1 MVRSEVFDCH
11 WVLPVLWAWK
21 HKEQIQLVP
30 QLLWLI
36 CLPVGLYGHGQQE
49 WDSEI
54 PDRVLRCA
62 QIPDAYPLPKALTFQ
77 RLYSGKVF
85 EAPVQDTNVSLCKT
99 QKRVWRS
106 SFFSSRSLL
115 HSHNSQEEPR
125 WSVEKHWRCWL
136 SFESRPDFC
145 SCSGGRAHLSSL
157 WLIIRW
163 EQGSRSLEGHGSWCR
178 IVRILMSRPR
188 PQKLYSTCTWRE
200 TGPS

>member
-85 EAPVQDTNVSLCKT
+85 EAPVQDTNVSFCKT
-99 QKRVWRS
+99 KKGVEEQFLFVQVPAALPQL
-106 SFFSSRSLL
+106 SR
-115 HSHNSQEEPR
+115 R
-125 WSVEKHWRCWL
+125 ASVIC
-136 SFESRPDFC
+136 
-145 SCSGGRAHLSSL
+145 
-157 WLIIRW
+157 
-163 EQGSRSLEGHGSWCR
+163 
-178 IVRILMSRPR
+178 
-188 PQKLYSTCTWRE
+188 
-200 TGPS
+200 